1 MLSGGY
7 LVLFKVPRLQ
17 STVSKKSLYASKASQ
32 DHQLRQLYPELPA
45 HGKLIN
51 CAYLL
56 AAVVN

>member
-1 MLSGGY
+1 M
-7 LVLFKVPRLQ
+7 VLLKVPRLQ
-17 STVSKKSLYASKASQ
+17 STVSKKSLCVSKALQ

-45 HGKLIN
+45 RGKLIN